1 MMEFLLP
8 SLLLIL
14 GLIFL
19 VKGADI
25 FITNVSKLGKKLGVN
40 DMLLGITIVA
50 LGTSIPEVFVSI
62 SSVINAKPEIAIGNS
77 LGSNIANIGI
87 VFGFSCFFIAKSEIS
102 LNLRDIF
109 LLVLTSLIA
118 GYVLFDYKISVSDS
132 ILMIGLFLL
141 FLMHLLRQ
149 KPQEITSSSDSKNTL
164 WLIFLSLSSLGFL
177 LIGSE
182 LTVKYGSS
190 IASLIGIS
198 DVVIGLTVVAIGTS
212 LPELATS
219 FVALKQKKGNL
230 VIGNIVGSNILN
242 IVLVFPIIGMS
253 LTKIFGSEIL
263 TRDFLMMSILTAI
276 FVTYLSLG
284 SFENRFKK
292 LSAPIVGI
300 GLICYT
306 LYYFFSLF

>member
-1 MMEFLLP
+1 MEFLLP

-40 DMLLGITIVA
+40 DMLLGITVVA

-62 SSVINAKPEIAIGNS
+62 SSVINLKPEIAIGNS

-87 VFGFSCFFIAKSEIS
+87 VFGFSCFFIARSEIS

-109 LLVLTSLIA
+109 LLILTSLIA

-198 DVVIGLTVVAIGTS
+198 DVVIGLTMVAIGTS

-230 VIGNIVGSNILN
+230 VIGNIAVSYTH
-242 IVLVFPIIGMS
+242 
-253 LTKIFGSEIL
+253 LTL
-263 TRDFLMMSILTAI
+263 PT
-276 FVTYLSLG
+276 
-284 SFENRFKK
+284 NRE
-292 LSAPIVGI
+292 V
-300 GLICYT
+300 
-306 LYYFFSLF
+306 

>member
-1 MMEFLLP
+1 MEFLLP

-40 DMLLGITIVA
+40 DMLLGITVVA

-62 SSVINAKPEIAIGNS
+62 SSVINLKPEIAIGNS

-87 VFGFSCFFIAKSEIS
+87 VFGFSCFFIARSEIS

-109 LLVLTSLIA
+109 LLILTSLIA

-149 KPQEITSSSDSKNTL
+149 KPQEINSSSDSNNTL
-164 WLIFLSLSSLGFL
+164 WLIFLSLSSLVFL

-198 DVVIGLTVVAIGTS
+198 DVVIGLTMVAIGTS

-253 LTKIFGSEIL
+253 LSKIFGSEIL

-276 FVTYLSLG
+276 FVTYLCLG

-300 GLICYT
+300 SLICYT
-306 LYYFFSLF
+306 LDYFFSLF

>member
-1 MMEFLLP
+1 
-8 SLLLIL
+8 
-14 GLIFL
+14 
-19 VKGADI
+19 
-25 FITNVSKLGKKLGVN
+25 
-40 DMLLGITIVA
+40 MLLGITVVA

-62 SSVINAKPEIAIGNS
+62 SSVINLKPEIAIGNS

-87 VFGFSCFFIAKSEIS
+87 VFGFSCFFIARSEIS

-109 LLVLTSLIA
+109 LLILTSLIA

-164 WLIFLSLSSLGFL
+164 WLIFLSLSSLVFL

-182 LTVKYGSS
+182 LTVRYGSN

-198 DVVIGLTVVAIGTS
+198 DVVIGLTMVAIGTS

-253 LTKIFGSEIL
+253 LSKIFGSEIL

-284 SFENRFKK
+284 
-292 LSAPIVGI
+292 LS
-300 GLICYT
+300 LIHI
-306 LYYFFSLF
+306 S